1 MYSGV
6 AGMKANQNRMDVI
19 GNNIANSNTYGFKSG
34 RATFRDVYYQQ
45 FRGASAGTQT
55 RGGINPS
62 SIGYG
67 AQLSSIDLMMDS
79 SSMTSTGFALDCAI
93 TGEGFFQVMDPDGNI
108 YYTKAGMLDINP
120 ATGALVDSN
129 GNFVLGTS
137 ATDGKLDSTQPGQN
151 KIIIEVDSV
160 QASIAKVSQMIQDRT
175 LTIESTN
182 QNKDANISFTFSEG
196 TDMPDGQK
204 VQIIRDSTSSLYNIK
219 LNANETFKSMAELT
233 QLINQA
239 ITEHDGKKHPGGNFE
254 FSIDPDP
261 FKTIGANG
269 GLTGSDL
276 VKTPTVTYEGGG
288 LAAFKDPAA
297 PNDKGNSWPAGFKY
311 DSVGLTFSGAGAVSL
326 QVDYQQGDATAT
338 PPVEEG
344 FNVTVITAGVNG
356 EGNNTYTGFIARRRS
371 DASPSGG
378 TVLLAQRDANGKQI
392 GDPNDTI
399 TIAYPHTSSIAVFG
413 DATDTTKITG
423 LAPDL
428 IGNPTTPSTT
438 TTTGVPI
445 EKISTATPQKLS
457 KKCGWGKSTFT
468 LTGGTEFHT
477 QDVSN
482 LTGISVGADGVISGT
497 SDAGL
502 QVLGRIDLATF
513 ANAKGLE
520 QCGNSYFA
528 ETANSGDVKLAI
540 AGENGTGAIKNSA
553 LEMSNVDLAQEFADM
568 IVTQRGFQASSRMIT
583 VSDTM
588 LEELTNLKR

>member
-1 MYSGV
+1 MVRSMYSGV

-160 QASIAKVSQMIQDRT
+160 QASTAKVSQEIGGRT
-175 LTIESTN
+175 ITIESTE
-182 QNKDANISFTFSEG
+182 QTKDANISFTFTEG

-204 VQIIRDSTSSLYNIK
+204 VKIVRDSTSSLYNVK
-219 LNANETFKSMAELT
+219 LNANETFESMAELT

-239 ITEHDGKKHPGGNFE
+239 ITEHDGTAHPGGNFNFTIE
-254 FSIDPDP
+254 PDP
-261 FKTIGANG
+261 FETLGP
-269 GLTGSDL
+269 LTGTEL
-276 VKTPTVTYEGGG
+276 VKTPTVDYEGGG
-288 LAAFKDPAA
+288 LGAFVNPNDPA
-297 PNDKGNSWPAGFKY
+297 DKGGSWPPGFKY
-311 DSVGLTFSGAGAVSL
+311 DSVGLRFSGAGAVGMEVEYV
-326 QVDYQQGDATAT
+326 QADATAT
-338 PPVEEG
+338 PPQEEG
-344 FNVTVITAGVNG
+344 FKVTITTAGDANG
-356 EGNNTYTGFIARRRS
+356 DGAATYEGFISKKRS
-371 DASPSGG
+371 DASQSGG
-378 TVLLAQRDANGKQI
+378 TVLLKNTTAGA
-392 GDPNDTI
+392 DPNDTI
-399 TIAYPHTSSIAVFG
+399 TIAYP
-413 DATDTTKITG
+413 TTKQIAEYDDDGNFVT
-423 LAPDL
+423 L
-428 IGNPTTPSTT
+428 IPELNNGQIPNL
-438 TTTGVPI
+438 
-445 EKISTATPQKLS
+445 STASPNQPT
-457 KKCGWGKSTFT
+457 KKCGWGKSTLT

-482 LTGISVGADGVISGT
+482 LTGISIGADGVISGT

-528 ETANSGDVKLAI
+528 ETANSGEVKLAI
-540 AGENGTGAIKNSA
+540 AGESGTGAIKNSA

>member
-1 MYSGV
+1 MVRSMYSGV

-160 QASIAKVSQMIQDRT
+160 QASTAKVSQEIGGRT
-175 LTIESTN
+175 ITIESTE
-182 QNKDANISFTFSEG
+182 QTKDANISFTFTEG

-204 VQIIRDSTSSLYNIK
+204 VQIVRDSTSSLYNVK
-219 LNANETFKSMAELT
+219 LNANETFESMAELT

-239 ITEHDGKKHPGGNFE
+239 ITEHDGKAHPGGNFNFTIE
-254 FSIDPDP
+254 PDP
-261 FKTIGANG
+261 FETLGP
-269 GLTGSDL
+269 LTGTEL
-276 VKTPTVTYEGGG
+276 VKTPTVDYEGGG
-288 LAAFKDPAA
+288 LGEFKDPTGATQ
-297 PNDKGNSWPAGFKY
+297 PGSWPPGFKY
-311 DSVGLTFSGAGAVSL
+311 DSVGLRFSGAGAVGMEV
-326 QVDYQQGDATAT
+326 QHVDAGPTATPPQEEGFKVIITTAGDATAT
-338 PPVEEG
+338 PPVAAGTYEG
-344 FNVTVITAGVNG
+344 FISKK
-356 EGNNTYTGFIARRRS
+356 RS
-371 DASPSGG
+371 DASQSGG
-378 TVLLAQRDANGKQI
+378 TVLLKNTAAGA
-392 GDPNDTI
+392 DPNDTI
-399 TIAYPHTSSIAVFG
+399 TIAYP
-413 DATDTTKITG
+413 TTKQIANYDDDG
-423 LAPDL
+423 NFVDL
-428 IGNPTTPSTT
+428 IPELQG
-438 TTTGVPI
+438 GPI
-445 EKISTATPQKLS
+445 ANLSTASPNQLT
-457 KKCGWGKSTFT
+457 KKCGWGKSTLT

-482 LTGISVGADGVISGT
+482 LTGISIGADGVISGT

-528 ETANSGDVKLAI
+528 ETANSGEVKLAI
-540 AGENGTGAIKNSA
+540 AGESGTGAIKNSA

>member
-1 MYSGV
+1 MVRSMYSGV

-34 RATFRDVYYQQ
+34 RATFRDMYYQQ

-160 QASIAKVSQMIQDRT
+160 QASTAKVSQEIGGRT
-175 LTIESTN
+175 ITIESTE
-182 QNKDANISFTFSEG
+182 QTKDANISFTFTEG

-204 VQIIRDSTSSLYNIK
+204 VQIVRDSTSSLYNVK
-219 LNANETFKSMAELT
+219 LNANETFESMAELT

-239 ITEHDGKKHPGGNFE
+239 ITEHDGTAHPGGNFNFTIE
-254 FSIDPDP
+254 PDP
-261 FKTIGANG
+261 FETLGP
-269 GLTGSDL
+269 LTGTEL
-276 VKTPTVTYEGGG
+276 VKTPTVDYEGGG
-288 LAAFKDPAA
+288 LVEFKDPTGATQ
-297 PNDKGNSWPAGFKY
+297 PGSWPPGFKY
-311 DSVGLTFSGAGAVSL
+311 DSVGLRFSGAGAVGMEV
-326 QVDYQQGDATAT
+326 QHVDADPTATPPQEEGFKVIITTAGDATAN
-338 PPVEEG
+338 PPVAAGTYEG
-344 FNVTVITAGVNG
+344 FISKK
-356 EGNNTYTGFIARRRS
+356 RS
-371 DASPSGG
+371 DASQSGG
-378 TVLLAQRDANGKQI
+378 TVLLKNTAAGA
-392 GDPNDTI
+392 DPNDTI
-399 TIAYPHTSSIAVFG
+399 TIAYP
-413 DATDTTKITG
+413 TTKQIANYDDDG
-423 LAPDL
+423 NFVDL
-428 IGNPTTPSTT
+428 IPELQGGAIANL
-438 TTTGVPI
+438 
-445 EKISTATPQKLS
+445 STASPNQPT
-457 KKCGWGKSTFT
+457 KKCGWGKSTLT

-482 LTGISVGADGVISGT
+482 LTGISIGADGVISGT

-528 ETANSGDVKLAI
+528 ETANSGEVKLAI
-540 AGENGTGAIKNSA
+540 AGESGTGAIKNSA

>member
-1 MYSGV
+1 MVRSMYSGV

-160 QASIAKVSQMIQDRT
+160 QASTAKVSQEIGGRT
-175 LTIESTN
+175 ITIESTE
-182 QNKDANISFTFSEG
+182 QTKDANISFTFSEG

-204 VQIIRDSTSSLYNIK
+204 VQIVRDSTSSLYNVK
-219 LNANETFKSMAELT
+219 LNANETFESMAELT

-239 ITEHDGKKHPGGNFE
+239 ITEHDGTAHPGGNFN

-261 FKTIGANG
+261 FTTLGA
-269 GLTGSDL
+269 LTGTEL
-276 VKTPTVTYEGGG
+276 VKTPTVDYEGGG
-288 LAAFKDPAA
+288 LGAFVPPAGATGDAAQP
-297 PNDKGNSWPAGFKY
+297 GSWPPGFKY
-311 DSVGLTFSGAGAVSL
+311 DSVGLRFSGAGSVSFAVEHVEADDTANPP
-326 QVDYQQGDATAT
+326 QEEGFKVTITTAGDATAT
-338 PPVEEG
+338 PPVAAGTYEG
-344 FNVTVITAGVNG
+344 FISKK
-356 EGNNTYTGFIARRRS
+356 RS
-371 DASPSGG
+371 DASQSGG
-378 TVLLAQRDANGKQI
+378 TVLLKNTATGA
-392 GDPNDTI
+392 DPNDTI
-399 TIAYPHTSSIAVFG
+399 TIAYP
-413 DATDTTKITG
+413 TTKQIANYDEDG
-423 LAPDL
+423 NFDSMVDAL
-428 IGNPTTPSTT
+428 IPAGGKEGEPFPN
-438 TTTGVPI
+438 VN
-445 EKISTATPQKLS
+445 TATPQLPT
-457 KKCGWGKSTFT
+457 KKCGWGKSTLT

-482 LTGISVGADGVISGT
+482 LTGISIGADGVISGT

>member
-1 MYSGV
+1 MVRSMYSGV

-160 QASIAKVSQMIQDRT
+160 QASTAKVSQEIGGRT
-175 LTIESTN
+175 ITIESTE
-182 QNKDANISFTFSEG
+182 QTKDANISFTFTEG

-204 VQIIRDSTSSLYNIK
+204 VQIVRDSTSSLYNVK
-219 LNANETFKSMAELT
+219 LNANETFESMAELT

-239 ITEHDGKKHPGGNFE
+239 ITEHDGTAHPGGNFNFTIE
-254 FSIDPDP
+254 PDP
-261 FKTIGANG
+261 FETLGP
-269 GLTGSDL
+269 LTGTEL
-276 VKTPTVTYEGGG
+276 VKTPTVDYEGGG
-288 LAAFKDPAA
+288 LVEFKDPTGATQ
-297 PNDKGNSWPAGFKY
+297 PGSWPPGFKY
-311 DSVGLTFSGAGAVSL
+311 DSVGLRFSGAGAVGMEV
-326 QVDYQQGDATAT
+326 QHVDADPTATPPQEEGFKVIITTAGDATAN
-338 PPVEEG
+338 PPVAAGTYEG
-344 FNVTVITAGVNG
+344 FISKK
-356 EGNNTYTGFIARRRS
+356 RS
-371 DASPSGG
+371 DASQSGG
-378 TVLLAQRDANGKQI
+378 TVLLKNTAAGA
-392 GDPNDTI
+392 DPNDTI
-399 TIAYPHTSSIAVFG
+399 TIAYP
-413 DATDTTKITG
+413 TTKQIANYDDDG
-423 LAPDL
+423 NFVDL
-428 IGNPTTPSTT
+428 IPELQGGAIANL
-438 TTTGVPI
+438 
-445 EKISTATPQKLS
+445 STASPNQPT
-457 KKCGWGKSTFT
+457 KKCGWGKSTLT
-468 LTGGTEFHT
+468 LTGGTEIYT

-482 LTGISVGADGVISGT
+482 LTGISIGADGVISGT

-528 ETANSGDVKLAI
+528 ETANSGEVKLAI
-540 AGENGTGAIKNSA
+540 AGESGTGAIKNSA

>member
-1 MYSGV
+1 MVRSMYSGV

-160 QASIAKVSQMIQDRT
+160 QASTAKVSQEIGGRT
-175 LTIESTN
+175 ITIESTE
-182 QNKDANISFTFSEG
+182 QTKDANISFTFTEG

-204 VQIIRDSTSSLYNIK
+204 VQIVRDSTSSLYNVK
-219 LNANETFKSMAELT
+219 LNANETFESMAELT

-239 ITEHDGKKHPGGNFE
+239 ITEHDGTAHPGGNFNFTIE
-254 FSIDPDP
+254 PDP
-261 FKTIGANG
+261 FETLGP
-269 GLTGSDL
+269 LTGTEL
-276 VKTPTVTYEGGG
+276 VKTPTVDYEGGG
-288 LAAFKDPAA
+288 LGEFKDPTGAA
-297 PNDKGNSWPAGFKY
+297 TASSWPPGFKY
-311 DSVGLTFSGAGAVSL
+311 DSVGLRFSGAGAVGMEV
-326 QVDYQQGDATAT
+326 QHVDADPTATPPQEEGFKVIITTAGDATAT
-338 PPVEEG
+338 PPVAAGTYEG
-344 FNVTVITAGVNG
+344 FISKK
-356 EGNNTYTGFIARRRS
+356 RS
-371 DASPSGG
+371 DASQSGG
-378 TVLLAQRDANGKQI
+378 TVLLKNTAAGA
-392 GDPNDTI
+392 DPNDTI
-399 TIAYPHTSSIAVFG
+399 TIAYP
-413 DATDTTKITG
+413 TTKQIANYDDDG
-423 LAPDL
+423 NFVDL
-428 IGNPTTPSTT
+428 IPELQGA
-438 TTTGVPI
+438 PI
-445 EKISTATPQKLS
+445 ANLSTASPNQPT
-457 KKCGWGKSTFT
+457 KKCGWGKSTLT

-482 LTGISVGADGVISGT
+482 LTGISIGADGVISGT

-528 ETANSGDVKLAI
+528 ETANSGEVKLAI
-540 AGENGTGAIKNSA
+540 AGESGTGAIKNSA

>member
-1 MYSGV
+1 MVRSMYSGV

-160 QASIAKVSQMIQDRT
+160 QASTAKVSQEIGGRT
-175 LTIESTN
+175 ITIESTE
-182 QNKDANISFTFSEG
+182 QTKDANISFTFTEG

-204 VQIIRDSTSSLYNIK
+204 VQIVRDSTSSLYNVK
-219 LNANETFKSMAELT
+219 LNANETFESMAELT

-239 ITEHDGKKHPGGNFE
+239 ITEHDGKAHPGGNFNFTIE
-254 FSIDPDP
+254 PDP
-261 FKTIGANG
+261 FETLGP
-269 GLTGSDL
+269 LTGTEL
-276 VKTPTVTYEGGG
+276 VKTPTVDYEGGG
-288 LAAFKDPAA
+288 LGEFKDPTGATQ
-297 PNDKGNSWPAGFKY
+297 PGSWPPGFKY
-311 DSVGLTFSGAGAVSL
+311 DSVGLRFSGAGAVGMEV
-326 QVDYQQGDATAT
+326 QHVDADPTATPPQEEGFKVIITTAGDATAT
-338 PPVEEG
+338 PPVAAGTYEG
-344 FNVTVITAGVNG
+344 FISKK
-356 EGNNTYTGFIARRRS
+356 RS
-371 DASPSGG
+371 DASQSGG
-378 TVLLAQRDANGKQI
+378 TVLLKKTAAGA
-392 GDPNDTI
+392 DPNDTI
-399 TIAYPHTSSIAVFG
+399 TIAYP
-413 DATDTTKITG
+413 TTKQIANYDDDG
-423 LAPDL
+423 NFVDL
-428 IGNPTTPSTT
+428 IPELQG
-438 TTTGVPI
+438 GPI
-445 EKISTATPQKLS
+445 ANLSTASPNQLT
-457 KKCGWGKSTFT
+457 KKCGWGKSTLT

-482 LTGISVGADGVISGT
+482 LTGISIGADGVISGT

-528 ETANSGDVKLAI
+528 ETANSGEVKLAI
-540 AGENGTGAIKNSA
+540 AGESGTGAIKNSA